1 MRILKVGSCSSAS
14 GKSEITYHVGY
25 STESQIFMR
34 VYANTGN
41 GYFSMEWIAYRAIQE
56 SLEASPKP
64 LTSFALYGL
73 YSGKS
78 VNTPAFLTV
87 ALKSEGLLVQ
97 DPEHPRCYTQVS
109 DTSFIAEMMDLAG
122 KDLDIQPSI
131 PKNAIKKN
139 TARPFKK

>member
-1 MRILKVGSCSSAS
+1 MRILKVGLCSSAS
-14 GKSEITYHVGY
+14 GKSEISYHVGY
-25 STESQIFMR
+25 STEAEIFMR
-34 VYANTGN
+34 VYANSGN

-56 SLEASPKP
+56 ALEASPKP

-87 ALKSEGLLVQ
+87 ALKNEGLLVQ
-97 DPEHPRCYTQVS
+97 DPEHPRCYTRVS
-109 DTSFIAEMMDLAG
+109 DTSFIAEMMALAE

-131 PKNAIKKN
+131 PKKAMKKN
-139 TARPFKK
+139 TPKPLKK